1 LIVSKLNGILEAEQF
16 DSEQVEFYI
25 SLPEE
30 KYNFKIQL
38 IDCKFYNEE
47 KLIEAQIKNKKGL
60 ELQDFYIP
68 ESRSALLRES
78 QSL

>member
-1 LIVSKLNGILEAEQF
+1 MESLKQSNLKVNRLN
-16 DSEQVEFYI
+16 ST
-25 SLPEE
+25 SLYRKK

-68 ESRSALLRES
+68 ESRSALLLER